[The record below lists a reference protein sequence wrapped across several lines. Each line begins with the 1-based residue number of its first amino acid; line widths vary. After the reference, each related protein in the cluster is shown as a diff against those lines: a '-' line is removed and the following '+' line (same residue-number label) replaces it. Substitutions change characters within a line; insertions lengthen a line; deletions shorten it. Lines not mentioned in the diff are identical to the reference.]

1 MRVTLSEGCAAY
13 NTIPV
18 TVDDTLLRRPTGI
31 LGCPQCIEA
40 MVDATMAKE
49 FPCMSEGTGGTEQ
62 VAAGPRGWGVSVFVA
77 LIGVGIGVTLSATIN
92 PLLDRRVH
100 WDWTAPLA
108 VALLVLLTTAVRRR
122 WV

>member
-1 MRVTLSEGCAAY
+1 M
-13 NTIPV
+13 
-18 TVDDTLLRRPTGI
+18 
-31 LGCPQCIEA
+31 
-40 MVDATMAKE
+40 KE
-49 FPCMSEGTGGTEQ
+49 RIGGTER
-62 VAAGPRGWGVSVFVA
+62 VATRPRGWGVSVFFA

-108 VALLVLLTTAVRRR
+108 VALLVLLTAAVRKR